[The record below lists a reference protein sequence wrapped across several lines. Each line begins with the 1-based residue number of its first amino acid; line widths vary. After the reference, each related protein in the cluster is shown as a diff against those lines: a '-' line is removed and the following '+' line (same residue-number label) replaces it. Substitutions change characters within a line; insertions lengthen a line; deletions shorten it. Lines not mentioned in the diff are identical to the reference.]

1 MRTILTDIKSII
13 ITEVTFILLIQ
24 CYTFMYR
31 VMLCRHIIMKGLI
44 TGHIVHAKQQAR
56 DNE

>member
-13 ITEVTFILLIQ
+13 ITEVTFILLIMLYFNVP
-24 CYTFMYR
+24 CYAMSAYYHEGISHR
-31 VMLCRHIIMKGLI
+31 
-44 TGHIVHAKQQAR
+44 HIVHAKQQAR